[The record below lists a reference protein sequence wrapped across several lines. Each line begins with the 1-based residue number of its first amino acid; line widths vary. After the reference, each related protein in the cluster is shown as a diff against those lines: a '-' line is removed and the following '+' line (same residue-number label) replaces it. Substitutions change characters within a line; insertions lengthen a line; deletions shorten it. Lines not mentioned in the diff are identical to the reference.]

1 MDYVSITKTNR
12 LFWLGRYYERVSL
25 TLRFI
30 MERYDEMI
38 DTDMF
43 DYHQYCYDLGIPD
56 NYLDSDDFFEKYIFD
71 VDNDFSIRNSA
82 EQMLGNGMVLR
93 ETIGSPTLAYLQMA
107 VYSLDE
113 LSMNKYP
120 LGLGLQ
126 QVIDNIM
133 AFRGSYDDFIEDDSV
148 RNTIK
153 CGASIE
159 LMSFC
164 LRTRFLE
171 EALPTELHKFL
182 KRLPRCN
189 LPTDALSLQ
198 ALVRQSRIYEG
209 KYDAF
214 PLEKR
219 DYINAVE
226 SLFIV

>member
-1 MDYVSITKTNR
+1 
-12 LFWLGRYYERVSL
+12 
-25 TLRFI
+25 
-30 MERYDEMI
+30 
-38 DTDMF
+38 
-43 DYHQYCYDLGIPD
+43 
-56 NYLDSDDFFEKYIFD
+56 
-71 VDNDFSIRNSA
+71 
-82 EQMLGNGMVLR
+82 MLGNGMVLR

-182 KRLPRCN
+182 KRLQRCN